1 MIFKNG
7 KHYDFLKWFFSVVLP
22 ALAAL
27 YVGLSKEWEGVISIP
42 YPEQISATIFL
53 VVAFADAILGISS
66 IKYKNLSDE
75 EKRELEEYKEDD
87 DEQQRP
93 D

>member
-27 YVGLSKEWEGVISIP
+27 YVGVSKGGRVQRSLS
-42 YPEQISATIFL
+42 
-53 VVAFADAILGISS
+53 
-66 IKYKNLSDE
+66 
-75 EKRELEEYKEDD
+75 
-87 DEQQRP
+87 
-93 D
+93 

>member
-7 KHYDFLKWFFSVVLP
+7 KYYDALKWFFSVVLP

-27 YVGLSKEWEGVISIP
+27 YVGLSKEWEGIIPIP

-53 VVAFADAILGISS
+53 IVAFADALLGFSS
-66 IKYKNLSDE
+66 IKYKNLKEEEGRQLEVHEDE
-75 EKRELEEYKEDD
+75 TSSN
-87 DEQQRP
+87 
-93 D
+93 

>member
-7 KHYDFLKWFFSVVLP
+7 KYYDALKWFFSVVLP

-27 YVGLSKEWEGVISIP
+27 YVGLSKEWEGIIPIP

-53 VVAFADAILGISS
+53 IVAFADALLGFSS
-66 IKYKNLSDE
+66 IKYKNLSE
-75 EKRELEEYKEDD
+75 EERIQLEAHEDD
-87 DEQQRP
+87 TSDK
-93 D
+93 

>member
-7 KHYDFLKWFFSVVLP
+7 KHYDFCKWFFSVVLP

-27 YVGLSKEWEGVISIP
+27 YVGLSKEWNGIIPFP

-53 VVAFADAILGISS
+53 IVAFADAILGLSS
-66 IKYKNLSDE
+66 IRYKKLSDE
-75 EKRELEEYKEDD
+75 EKQKLEDD
-87 DEQQRP
+87 TEGR
-93 D
+93 

>member
-7 KHYDFLKWFFSVVLP
+7 KHYDVLKWFFSVVLP

-27 YVGLSKEWEGVISIP
+27 YVGLSKEWEGVIPLP

-53 VVAFADAILGISS
+53 IVAFADAVLGFSS
-66 IKYKNLSDE
+66 IKYKNLSEDE
-75 EKRELEEYKEDD
+75 KKALEEYRED
-87 DEQQRP
+87 E
-93 D
+93 

>member
-7 KHYDFLKWFFSVVLP
+7 KHYDALKWFFGVVLP

-27 YVGLSKEWEGVISIP
+27 YVGLSKEWAGVIPFP

-53 VVAFADAILGISS
+53 IVAFADAILGFSS
-66 IKYKNLSDE
+66 IRYKNLTEE
-75 EKRELEEYKEDD
+75 EKRELHDYEEGK
-87 DEQQRP
+87 DE
-93 D
+93 

>member
-7 KHYDFLKWFFSVVLP
+7 KHYDALKWFFSVVLP

-27 YVGLSKEWEGVISIP
+27 YVGLSKEWDGVIPLP

-53 VVAFADAILGISS
+53 IVAFADAVLGFSS
-66 IKYKNLSDE
+66 IKYKNLSED
-75 EKRELEEYKEDD
+75 EKRELEGYRED
-87 DEQQRP
+87 E
-93 D
+93 

>member
-7 KHYDFLKWFFSVVLP
+7 KYYDVLKWFFSVVLP

-27 YVGLSKEWEGVISIP
+27 YVGLSKEWAGIIPIP

-53 VVAFADAILGISS
+53 IVAFADALLGFSS
-66 IKYKNLSDE
+66 IKYKNLNEE
-75 EKRELEEYKEDD
+75 EKRELEGYKK
-87 DEQQRP
+87 DE
-93 D
+93 

>member
-7 KHYDFLKWFFSVVLP
+7 KYYDILKWFFSVVLP

-27 YVGLSKEWEGVISIP
+27 YVGLSKEWDGIIPIP

-53 VVAFADAILGISS
+53 IVAFADALLGFSS
-66 IKYKNLSDE
+66 IKYKNLNEE
-75 EKRELEEYKEDD
+75 EKRELEGYKED
-87 DEQQRP
+87 E
-93 D
+93 

>member
-7 KHYDFLKWFFSVVLP
+7 KYYDALKWFFSVVLP

-27 YVGLSKEWEGVISIP
+27 YVGLSKEWEGIIPIP

-53 VVAFADAILGISS
+53 IVAFADALLGFSS
-66 IKYKNLSDE
+66 IKYKNLSAE
-75 EKRELEEYKEDD
+75 ERNQLEVHDD
-87 DEQQRP
+87 DTSNN
-93 D
+93 